1 MRRCACSWKSDFIMG
16 DTKDLDDVGLLETRH
31 LQSLEAILSLGRAL
45 ATVPQDAP
53 IGTILK
59 TVDLH
64 LKQTLNFHAVAF
76 FMVNPHDFTYELA
89 FADPPEERAALSR
102 ETDQAIENGVF
113 GWALKRNQALV
124 QLAEDSRQFVLHPLT
139 TPRST
144 IGMLAA
150 FAQPDFNASPSSL
163 VFLSVILSEVAL
175 SIENGLLHAELRAH
189 NQQLKHTL
197 VQLRDNERQLTT
209 VLERMPV
216 GVTIV
221 DKRGRILWL
230 NEALKTMIGAAS
242 KEEVISRKC
251 SDAICGSG
259 SACERGDETECE
271 QQIVR
276 KDGRAVT
283 VLHSKHRVE
292 IGGAEHSLGIFF
304 DITGRRALETDL
316 NRARKLEA
324 VGQLAAGIAHEINT
338 PAQFVGD
345 SIQFL
350 STAFAD
356 ILPLTTTYRKAIA
369 EIANDPRYAHLA
381 QEVQA
386 AEETADLAYVEQN
399 APAAGDRAR
408 DGIARIA
415 AIVSAMKEFAHPDQ
429 REKAPAD
436 LNRALRTTLVI
447 ARNEYKYVANVETD
461 FGDIPVVLCHVG
473 DVNQVFLNLLVNAAH
488 AISDVVKGSGT
499 KGTIRVCTRLEA
511 DRVRIEISDTGCGI
525 PEAIGERIYDPFFT
539 TKEVGRGSG
548 QGLAI
553 ARSIVVDKHGGS
565 LIHDSE
571 VGKGTTFKILLPVS
585 GTVGDA
591 EPTSPSS

>member
-1 MRRCACSWKSDFIMG
+1 MSD
-16 DTKDLDDVGLLETRH
+16 TENLDDVGLLETRH
-31 LQSLEAILSLGRAL
+31 LQSLEAVLSLGRAL

-53 IGTILK
+53 IGATLK

-64 LKQTLNFHAVAF
+64 LKQALNFHAVAF
-76 FMVNPHDFTYELA
+76 FLVNPHDFTYELA
-89 FADPPEERAALSR
+89 FTDPPEERAALSR
-102 ETDQAIENGVF
+102 EADQAIENGVF
-113 GWALKRNQALV
+113 GWALQRSQALV

-144 IGMLAA
+144 IGMMAA

-163 VFLSVILSEVAL
+163 VFLSVILSKVAL
-175 SIENGLLHAELRAH
+175 SIENGFLHTELRAH
-189 NQQLKHTL
+189 NLQLKQAL

-221 DKRGRILWL
+221 DNKGAILWL
-230 NEALKTMIGAAS
+230 NEALKTMIGADS

-251 SDAICGSG
+251 ADAICGSSSVCMRG
-259 SACERGDETECE
+259 VKAECERK
-271 QQIVR
+271 IVR
-276 KDGRAVT
+276 KDGKVLS
-283 VLHSKHRVE
+283 VLHSIHPVE
-292 IGGAEHSLGIFF
+292 IGGVEHSLGIFF
-304 DITGRRALETDL
+304 DMTSRRTLETDL

-356 ILPLTTTYRKAIA
+356 ILPLTTIYRKAIA
-369 EIANDPRYAHLA
+369 EIVDDPRYAHLA
-381 QEVQA
+381 QEVQV
-386 AEETADLAYVEQN
+386 AEEAADLAYVEEN

-415 AIVSAMKEFAHPDQ
+415 AIVGAMKEFAHPDQ

-461 FGDIPVVLCHVG
+461 LGDIPAVLCHVG
-473 DVNQVFLNLLVNAAH
+473 DMNQVFLNLLVNAAH
-488 AISDVVKGSGT
+488 AISDVVKGSGA
-499 KGTIRVCTRLEA
+499 KGTIRVLTRQET
-511 DRVRIEISDTGCGI
+511 DRVCIEISDTGCGI

-565 LIHDSE
+565 LSHDSE
-571 VGKGTTFKILLPVS
+571 VGRGTTFRILLPV
-585 GTVGDA
+585 G
-591 EPTSPSS
+591 

>member
-1 MRRCACSWKSDFIMG
+1 MG

-53 IGTILK
+53 IGALLK
-59 TVDLH
+59 AVDLH
-64 LKQTLNFHAVAF
+64 LKQALKFHAVAF
-76 FMVNPHDFTYELA
+76 LLVNPHDFTYELA
-89 FADPPEERAALSR
+89 FTNPPEEREALSR

-189 NQQLKHTL
+189 NQQLKQTL

-221 DKRGRILWL
+221 DNKGKILWL

-251 SDAICGSG
+251 SEAICGSG
-259 SACERGDETECE
+259 SVCARDDGTECE

-276 KDGRAVT
+276 KDGKALS
-283 VLHSKHRVE
+283 VLHSKHQVE

-304 DITGRRALETDL
+304 DITSRRALETDL

-356 ILPLTTTYRKAIA
+356 ILPLTTTYRKAIS
-369 EIANDPRYAHLA
+369 EMENDPRYAHLV
-381 QEVQA
+381 QEVRA

-436 LNRALRTTLVI
+436 INRALRTTLVI

-461 FGDIPVVLCHVG
+461 LGDIPAVLCHVG

-488 AISDVVKGSGT
+488 AISDVVKGGGA
-499 KGTIRVCTRLEA
+499 KGTICVRTRLEG
-511 DRVRIEISDTGCGI
+511 DHVRIEISDTGCGI

-565 LIHDSE
+565 LSHDSK

-585 GTVGDA
+585 GTAGDV
-591 EPTSPSS
+591 EPTSESS